1 MPSLWAERNEAT
13 GYERVSEDQSLALC
27 KLIEP
32 CAGPLLP
39 LDRPVNYR
47 VGLFVRV
54 PEGLTDS
61 IC

>member
-1 MPSLWAERNEAT
+1 MQDGPRSAVPERIGRRSA
-13 GYERVSEDQSLALC
+13 
-27 KLIEP
+27 
-32 CAGPLLP
+32 PL
-39 LDRPVNYR
+39 RRTVNYR